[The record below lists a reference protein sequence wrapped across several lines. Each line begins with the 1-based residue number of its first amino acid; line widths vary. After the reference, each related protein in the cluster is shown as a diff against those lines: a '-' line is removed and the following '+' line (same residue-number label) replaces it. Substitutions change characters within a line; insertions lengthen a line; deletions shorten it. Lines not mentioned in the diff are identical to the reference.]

1 MKEVIEC
8 PCGGK
13 YNRYTDSKG
22 NPTATYYCNKSQQQH
37 NHTIRHYRYLMQIKR
52 EQQEEARNLI
62 QKQFGTAP
70 SKL

>member
-1 MKEVIEC
+1 MDTDKKEHINC

-13 YNRYTDSKG
+13 YIKWGEHSYWNNKA
-22 NPTATYYCNKSQQQH
+22 TARH
-37 NHTIRHYRYLMQIKR
+37 NHTMIHYRYLVKVKR

-62 QKQFGTAP
+62 QEQFGTVP